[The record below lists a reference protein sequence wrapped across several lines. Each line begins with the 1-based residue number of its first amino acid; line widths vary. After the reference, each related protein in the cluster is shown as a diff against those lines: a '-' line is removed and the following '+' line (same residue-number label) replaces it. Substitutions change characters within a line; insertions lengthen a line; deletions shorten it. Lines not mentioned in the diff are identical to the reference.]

1 MKKKLFL
8 LIGFI
13 LLFGISLFFYFF
25 SKEKKEIFNE
35 YSLFS
40 KNNYSFLS
48 IHSEEELQDQFSS
61 IQYSLISP
69 LNNEERKKAF
79 ENGKQILY
87 FTTRISENEI
97 IEFDTFEI
105 NQETLKLYLKNHSSC
120 GVFPPKEVTF
130 EFIIDSQKEFKEL
143 EVYLKNTQD
152 KCNQN
157 INYKPIIYIY
167 PEEDTD
173 LTIQLKDTEK
183 LLYTYP
189 KYKNSWNIKA
199 LKNGSI
205 YDYKTKRNYYALY
218 YEAIDNTTIDTTKGF
233 VIKGSETISFL
244 EEKLAYLGLNEREI
258 NEFIIYWIDKL
269 EKNNYNYIYFRT
281 TDEVNQYME
290 LSSSKPVDTLIRVFM
305 DYAPLEKRLEV
316 SEQKLTP
323 IKRRGFTIVEWG
335 GRKINI
341 S

>member
-1 MKKKLFL
+1 M
-8 LIGFI
+8 
-13 LLFGISLFFYFF
+13 
-25 SKEKKEIFNE
+25 
-35 YSLFS
+35 
-40 KNNYSFLS
+40 
-48 IHSEEELQDQFSS
+48 
-61 IQYSLISP
+61 
-69 LNNEERKKAF
+69 
-79 ENGKQILY
+79 
-87 FTTRISENEI
+87 
-97 IEFDTFEI
+97 
-105 NQETLKLYLKNHSSC
+105 
-120 GVFPPKEVTF
+120 
-130 EFIIDSQKEFKEL
+130 
-143 EVYLKNTQD
+143 KNTQD

-218 YEAIDNTTIDTTKGF
+218 YEAIDNTTIDITKGF

-290 LSSSKPVDTLIRVFM
+290 LSSSKPVDT
-305 DYAPLEKRLEV
+305 
-316 SEQKLTP
+316 
-323 IKRRGFTIVEWG
+323 
-335 GRKINI
+335 
-341 S
+341 